1 MSGPALRD
9 LTKPL
14 LAFWVGDDDVFAAE
28 DEAQAVALA
37 NAMVG
42 IAGVWALEDVE
53 AVTADTLD
61 ERAAETVRGLL
72 ARQDKPGYLVGFEQ

>member
-28 DEAQAVALA
+28 
-37 NAMVG
+37 
-42 IAGVWALEDVE
+42 
-53 AVTADTLD
+53 TKPK
-61 ERAAETVRGLL
+61 RGLGQRHGGDPGGL
-72 ARQDKPGYLVGFEQ
+72 GSGGCRSGNGRHPRRARGRDRARVAGPSGQTRLSGGL